1 MTRTVPGALDEA
13 FAHCAAVVRSHYE
26 NFPVGSTLAPKALRP
41 HLHSVY
47 AFARGADD
55 FADEAAYEGTRLAQ
69 LDQWEERLD
78 RCLRGDADHPVFVAL
93 AETIRVHAL
102 PDRPFRDLL
111 DAFRQDCRVRRYADW
126 DAVLDY
132 CRRSADPVG
141 RIVLHLYGYR
151 DAALTAPSDAICTGL
166 QLTNFWQDVAVDLA
180 KDRIYLPQAELA
192 RHGVTEADLARAC
205 AGPGVRAL
213 ILDVV
218 ARTRGFFERGRPLL
232 KEVRG
237 RLGFELRAVHCG
249 GLAIL
254 DRIERA
260 GGDVLRSRPVL
271 GTGARAGIVLRAA
284 AGTVA

>member
-1 MTRTVPGALDEA
+1 MSAAAPPSLAEA
-13 FAHCAAVVRSHYE
+13 FEHCARVVRAHYE

-55 FADEAAYEGTRLAQ
+55 FADEAAYEGRRLAL
-69 LDQWEERLD
+69 LDEWEDRLD
-78 RCLRGDADHPVFVAL
+78 RCLRGNADHPVFVAL

-126 DAVLDY
+126 EALLDY

-141 RIVLHLYGYR
+141 RIVLRLYGYR
-151 DAALTAPSDAICTGL
+151 DEALVAPSDAICTGL

-180 KDRIYLPQAELA
+180 KDRIYLPQTELTKH
-192 RHGVTEADLARAC
+192 RVSEADLAQPV

-232 KEVRG
+232 REVGG

-254 DRIERA
+254 DRIECL
-260 GGDVLRSRPVL
+260 GGDVLGSRPVL

-284 AGTVA
+284 LGIAS